1 MDDAVRH
8 DLETVLATAVT
19 QADLEA
25 VLATAVTQAISN
37 PKESPSLVQR
47 EASLELDKAALREDK
62 AALRERER
70 RLDQR
75 EAVLLEREAALVQRE
90 AALVQRE
97 ATGAESQQPVAF
109 TRAAR
114 TLATLATNSSSGSH
128 KKADPVH
135 DVPAL
140 VEAYQTSGG
149 VVPLGVLVAEVAA
162 LQQAAS
168 RLRTMSSA
176 YDVQLK
182 QLEEREK
189 LELTNSRRSWLEQDL
204 ARMKADK
211 RDTEAAEKDLVER
224 YAGMRDT
231 GVERF
236 TPLLLQTVTKYEA
249 AFEGQMNA
257 AGERSL
263 ERIGE
268 LCETVSARYLQSA
281 NGRRAS
287 GAPFGIK
294 NRRAASSRDW
304 HQKQD
309 EEAVRATSTP
319 PMGAECQVQ
328 VLRQKLPSALPC
340 TSLATLMLLLDLA
353 IKAGPN
359 LLELARDTAAAVG
372 NTGVEVVVPSKP
384 TKGVPCAL

>member
-19 QADLEA
+19 QVDLEA

-37 PKESPSLVQR
+37 PKESPSLVRR

-70 RLDQR
+70 RLDQC

-90 AALVQRE
+90 AALV
-97 ATGAESQQPVAF
+97 GAENQQPVAF

-168 RLRTMSSA
+168 RLRTVSSA

-257 AGERSL
+257 AGEGSL
-263 ERIGE
+263 ERIGA
-268 LCETVSARYLQSA
+268 LCETVSERYLQSA

-294 NRRAASSRDW
+294 NRRAAPSRDW
-304 HQKQD
+304 HQEQD
-309 EEAVRATSTP
+309 EDAVRGTSTP
-319 PMGAECQVQ
+319 PMGAECQAQ